1 MTIEQV
7 LDQLANDPRWRRNIT
22 HWEVIPAQAG
32 RYAPIPDWI
41 EPRLRRALRARGI
54 EQLYSHQ
61 AEAIEAVRRG
71 ENPVIV
77 TPTASG
83 KTLCYNLPV
92 LDAILKDQNA
102 RAIYLFPTKAL
113 SWDQLSELQELTS
126 AIDADIRSYTYD
138 GDTPVD
144 ARTAIRNLGHVVI
157 TNPDMLHTAI
167 LPHHPRWARLFSN
180 LRYVV
185 IDEMHQYRGVFGSHV
200 ANVLRRLR
208 RVAAFYGAS
217 PQFICSSA
225 TIANPAELARA
236 LTGAEPRVISQNGA
250 PSGERHLVLYNPPL
264 VNRELGIRRSAL
276 LEARQ
281 LANLFLYH
289 DIQTIV
295 FAPSRVATEVLLT
308 YLQEDAAS
316 SGRSPQSVRGYRG
329 GYLPAERRE
338 IERGLRDGKIRGV
351 VSTNALE
358 LGIDIGHLDAAVLTG
373 YPGTI
378 ASTWQQAGRAGRHS
392 GTSVAVLVASSNPL
406 DQYIVN
412 HPDYLLGASPEHG
425 RVNPENF
432 YILMSHLTAAA
443 FELPFTDDE
452 EFGVPSTQEAL
463 AYLEEQGLLRHAAGR
478 WYWSAPAYP
487 AADVS
492 LRSASSENFVV
503 VDTTGPSPRVI
514 GEVDRVSAPMLLHED
529 AIYIHQGQ
537 QYHVDRLDYEE
548 KKAYVH
554 KVDVDYYTDADLS
567 VDIQVLDVL
576 KSDASPALPRAFG
589 EVKVSSLVTLFK
601 KIKLYTHENVGSGP
615 VHLPEEQMHTQ
626 SYWVEFPT
634 PVCAGLGQE
643 ELTAGLGGIAYL
655 LANLAPLYVMCD
667 RRDLQAVPQVRS
679 PFTAVPTVFLYDHYP
694 GGIGLSER
702 LYDLHDELLHGALA
716 AVESCPCSDGCPS
729 CVGPPQE
736 VGHAAKVAALQLLRR
751 AVGAQT

>member
-7 LDQLANDPRWRRNIT
+7 LDQIAHDPRWHDNIT
-22 HWEVIPAQAG
+22 WWEIIPARPG
-32 RYAPIPDWI
+32 RYADFPAWLDL
-41 EPRLRRALRARGI
+41 RLKSALGTMGI
-54 EQLYSHQ
+54 ERLYSHQ
-61 AEAIEAVRRG
+61 AEAIEAVHRG

-92 LDAILKDQNA
+92 LDAVLKDPA
-102 RAIYLFPTKAL
+102 SRAIYLFPTKAL
-113 SWDQLSELQELTS
+113 SWDQMSELHDLTRTL
-126 AIDADIRSYTYD
+126 DAGIRTYTYD

-144 ARTAIRNLGHVVI
+144 VRTAIRNIGHVVI

-167 LPHHPRWARLFSN
+167 LPHHPRWSRLFSN

-185 IDEMHQYRGVFGSHV
+185 VDEMHQYRGVFGSHV

-208 RVAAFYGAS
+208 RIAAFYGAR

-225 TIANPAELARA
+225 TIANPGELARA
-236 LTGAEPRVISQNGA
+236 LTGVEPTVISESGA
-250 PSGERHLVLYNPPL
+250 PAGERHLLLYNPPL
-264 VNRELGIRRSAL
+264 VNKELGIRRSAL

-281 LANLFLYH
+281 IANLFLH
-289 DIQTIV
+289 NDIQTIV
-295 FAPSRVATEVLLT
+295 FARSRVATEVLLT
-308 YLQEDAAS
+308 YLQDDAARA
-316 SGRSPQSVRGYRG
+316 GKSPRSVRGYRG

-338 IERGLRDGKIRGV
+338 IEAGLRNGTVRGV

-358 LGIDIGHLDAAVLTG
+358 LGIDIGHLDAAVITG

-378 ASTWQQAGRAGRHS
+378 ASTWQQAGRAGRHA

-406 DQYIVN
+406 DQYVVN
-412 HPDYLLGASPEHG
+412 HPQYLLGSSPEHG
-425 RVNPENF
+425 RVNPENL

-452 EFGVPSTQEAL
+452 QFGVPSTQEAL
-463 AYLEEQGLLRHAAGR
+463 AYLEQQGLLRHAAGR
-478 WYWSAPAYP
+478 WYWSAPTYP

-492 LRSASSENFVV
+492 LRSATSENFVV
-503 VDTTGPSPRVI
+503 VDTTSPTPRVI
-514 GEVDRVSAPMLLHED
+514 GEVDRISAPMLLHED
-529 AIYIHQGQ
+529 AIYIHQAQ

-567 VDIQVLDVL
+567 VDIKVLDVL
-576 KSDASPALPRAFG
+576 KQDNSPPVPRAFG
-589 EVKVSSLVTLFK
+589 EVRVSSLVTLFK

-626 SYWVEFPT
+626 AYWLSFPA
-634 PVCAGLGQE
+634 PMCAGLGQE
-643 ELTAGLGGIAYL
+643 ELTAGLGGLAYL
-655 LANLAPLYVMCD
+655 LANLAPLHVMCD
-667 RRDLQAVPQVRS
+667 RRDLHAVPQVRS
-679 PFTAVPTVFLYDHYP
+679 SFTQMPTVFIYDHYP

-702 LYDLHDELLHGALA
+702 LYDLHRDVLQGALA
-716 AVESCPCSDGCPS
+716 AVESCPCAEGCPS

-736 VGHAAKVAALQLLRR
+736 VGDGAKSAALVLLRR
-751 AVGAQT
+751 AVQAGL

>member
-7 LDQLANDPRWRRNIT
+7 LDQIAHDPRWHDNIT
-22 HWEVIPAQAG
+22 WWEIIPARPG
-32 RYAPIPDWI
+32 RYADFPAWLDL
-41 EPRLRRALRARGI
+41 RLKSALGTMGI
-54 EQLYSHQ
+54 ERLYSHQ
-61 AEAIEAVRRG
+61 AEAIEAVHRG

-92 LDAILKDQNA
+92 LDAVLKDPA
-102 RAIYLFPTKAL
+102 SRAIYLFPTKAL
-113 SWDQLSELQELTS
+113 SWDQMSELHDLTRTL
-126 AIDADIRSYTYD
+126 DAGIRTYTYD

-144 ARTAIRNLGHVVI
+144 VRTAIRNIGHVVI

-167 LPHHPRWARLFSN
+167 LPHHPRWSRLFSN

-185 IDEMHQYRGVFGSHV
+185 VDEMHQYRGVFGSHV

-208 RVAAFYGAS
+208 RIAAFYGAR

-225 TIANPAELARA
+225 TIANPGELARA
-236 LTGAEPRVISQNGA
+236 LTGVEPTVISESGA
-250 PSGERHLVLYNPPL
+250 PAGERHLLLYNPPL

-281 LANLFLYH
+281 IANLFLH
-289 DIQTIV
+289 NDIQTIV
-295 FAPSRVATEVLLT
+295 FARSRVATEVLLT
-308 YLQEDAAS
+308 YLQDDAARA
-316 SGRSPQSVRGYRG
+316 GKSPRSVRGYRG

-338 IERGLRDGKIRGV
+338 IEAGLRNGTVRGV
-351 VSTNALE
+351 VSTSALE
-358 LGIDIGHLDAAVLTG
+358 LGIDIGHLDAAVITG

-378 ASTWQQAGRAGRHS
+378 ASTWQQAGRAGRHA

-406 DQYIVN
+406 DQYVVN
-412 HPDYLLGASPEHG
+412 HPQYLLGSSPEHG
-425 RVNPENF
+425 RVNPENL

-452 EFGVPSTQEAL
+452 QFGVPSTQEAL
-463 AYLEEQGLLRHAAGR
+463 AYLEQQGLLRHAAGR
-478 WYWSAPAYP
+478 WYWSAPTYP

-492 LRSASSENFVV
+492 LRSATSENFVV
-503 VDTTGPSPRVI
+503 VDTTSPTPRVI
-514 GEVDRVSAPMLLHED
+514 GEVDRISAPMLLHED
-529 AIYIHQGQ
+529 AIYIHQAQ

-567 VDIQVLDVL
+567 VDIKVLDVL
-576 KSDASPALPRAFG
+576 KQDNSPPVPRAFG
-589 EVKVSSLVTLFK
+589 EVRVSSLVTLFK

-626 SYWVEFPT
+626 AYWLSFPA
-634 PVCAGLGQE
+634 PMCAGLGQE
-643 ELTAGLGGIAYL
+643 ELTAGLGGLAYL
-655 LANLAPLYVMCD
+655 LANLAPLHVMCD
-667 RRDLQAVPQVRS
+667 RRDLHAVPQVRS
-679 PFTAVPTVFLYDHYP
+679 SFTQMPTVFIYDHYP

-702 LYDLHDELLHGALA
+702 LYDLHRDVLQGALA
-716 AVESCPCSDGCPS
+716 AVESCPCAEGCPS

-736 VGHAAKVAALQLLRR
+736 VGDGAKSAALVLLRR
-751 AVGAQT
+751 AVQAGL